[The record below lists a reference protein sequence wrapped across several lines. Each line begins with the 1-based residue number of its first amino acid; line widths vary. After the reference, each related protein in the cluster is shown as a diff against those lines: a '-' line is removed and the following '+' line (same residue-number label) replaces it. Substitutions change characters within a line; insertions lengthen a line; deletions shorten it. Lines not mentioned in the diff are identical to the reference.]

1 MQNIT
6 HCSLLGLLLT
16 QTLQKEL
23 CPEKKIR
30 HSKDANTDNYVG
42 NTAADGNFNHIL
54 YRFQCQIT
62 ARLAQLFHMHY
73 FGSRNYSQAG
83 YSCFVIIKKKSSVI

>member
-1 MQNIT
+1 MSKRIMPRKKKFANPRMQI
-6 HCSLLGLLLT
+6 
-16 QTLQKEL
+16 
-23 CPEKKIR
+23 
-30 HSKDANTDNYVG
+30 NTVNYVG
-42 NTAADGNFNHIL
+42 STAADGNFNHSL

-83 YSCFVIIKKKSSVI
+83 YSCFVIVKKKSLVI